1 MSAAEQ
7 IFGIRD
13 KVALVTGGYRG
24 IGAAIA
30 SGLAGM
36 GAKLAVTG
44 IEGALAASFA
54 ASLRDRGHDVYSAQF
69 DVVSATATHSMVDGV
84 AEHFGRLDILVNCIG
99 VNREQS
105 ADEVTEDVFDNVVA
119 VNLKGAM
126 FQAQAA
132 ARHMIRQQSGGK
144 QVHIGSVRTLLALRG
159 RGYAA
164 YCASKGG
171 LGVLCKQLAAEW
183 APHRINVNI
192 VAPTFVN
199 TEMSA
204 HMLADKAF
212 HETLVSRIPLGRIAE
227 PEDVMHAVL
236 FFASPASDYITGQI
250 LYVDGGITATQ

>member
-1 MSAAEQ
+1 MSFAERT
-7 IFGIRD
+7 FGVAN

-24 IGAAIA
+24 LGAAIA
-30 SGLAGM
+30 VGLAEM
-36 GAKLAVTG
+36 GARVAITG
-44 IEGALAASFA
+44 IEADIAKSFTETLRARGCDAYWAA
-54 ASLRDRGHDVYSAQF
+54 F
-69 DVVSATATHSMVDGV
+69 DVVSAAETHRMVDRV
-84 AEHFGRLDILVNCIG
+84 AQYYGRLDILVNCVG
-99 VNREQS
+99 VNREQK
-105 ADEVTEDVFDNVVA
+105 ADEVTEDVFDNVLA

-132 ARHMIRQQSGGK
+132 ARHMIVQGWGGK
-144 QVHIGSVRTLLALRG
+144 QVHIGSVRTQLALRG

-204 HMLADKAF
+204 GMLADKAF
-212 HETLVSRIPLGRIAE
+212 HESIVSRIPLGRIAE
-227 PEDVMHAVL
+227 PEDVMRAVL
-236 FFASPASDYITGQI
+236 FFVSPASDFITGQT